1 MSHYT
6 FALRTTVSDCLCKQ
20 ISFLNAKASTGIIL
34 FINSDSDCE
43 IFNDKMPDQ
52 IRGSQAEKSSFQ
64 PKLILRRCD
73 GAFQLAIRAG
83 LLYVSDPHTL
93 PLVLRCMRVMCAT
106 EHVHVC
112 GVMRFYLFLT
122 HCAAVVWEIA
132 SVYTFTVLI
141 VEQIRINII
150 MINKTAMKT
159 KWIIFLLTNIF
170 TVNRLQI
177 HGIL

>member
-6 FALRTTVSDCLCKQ
+6 FALRTTVSDGLCKQ

-73 GAFQLAIRAG
+73 GAFQLAIHAG
-83 LLYVSDPHTL
+83 LLYVNLWFCDAC
-93 PLVLRCMRVMCAT
+93 V
-106 EHVHVC
+106 
-112 GVMRFYLFLT
+112 
-122 HCAAVVWEIA
+122 
-132 SVYTFTVLI
+132 
-141 VEQIRINII
+141 
-150 MINKTAMKT
+150 
-159 KWIIFLLTNIF
+159 
-170 TVNRLQI
+170 
-177 HGIL
+177 